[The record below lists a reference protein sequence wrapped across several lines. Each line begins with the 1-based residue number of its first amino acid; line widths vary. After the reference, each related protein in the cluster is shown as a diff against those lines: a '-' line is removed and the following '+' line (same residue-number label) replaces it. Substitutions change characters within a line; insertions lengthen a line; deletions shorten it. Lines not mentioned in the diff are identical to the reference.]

1 MKHYE
6 VAAAIITRKRENK
19 QIEVFCAKRPNKGET
34 ALKWE
39 FPGGK
44 IESGE
49 SATDALKREII
60 EEFDTSIAVESF
72 FVTTEHQ
79 YKTFSITLHSYLC
92 TIIKGSLTPKEHI
105 ETCWHPIPYL
115 ADIDWAEADIP
126 VALAMMEKH
135 N

>member
-6 VAAAIITRKRENK
+6 VVAAIITRKEQNK

-72 FVTTEHQ
+72 FGTTKHQ
-79 YKTFSITLHSYLC
+79 YKTFSITLYSYLC
-92 TIIKGSLTPKEHI
+92 TIIKGSLNPKEHI
-105 ETCWHPIPYL
+105 ETCWLPLPHL
-115 ADIDWAEADIP
+115 ADLDWAEADIP
-126 VALAMMEKH
+126 VARAMMEK
-135 N
+135 NK